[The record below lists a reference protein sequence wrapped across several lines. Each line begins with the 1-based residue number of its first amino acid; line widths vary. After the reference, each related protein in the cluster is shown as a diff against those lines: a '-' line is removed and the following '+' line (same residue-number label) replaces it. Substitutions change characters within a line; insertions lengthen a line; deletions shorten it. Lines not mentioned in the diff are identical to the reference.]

1 LSPDTTQR
9 TKGAVVPPADELL
22 RQAVSKLDLKL
33 TATVPSGKYII
44 NAKVE
49 KQVLDE
55 FTMLA
60 HPNTGME
67 LGKLSKALDK
77 DSLRVR
83 FANSGRGLVATAIT
97 LDLSPKMLQEVGVDS
112 GLHPWKDMKVKF
124 RKGAD
129 GWNVVEINGG
139 GNDAHA
145 WQTLV
150 QHAKGKLDFED
161 EKAIFDAL
169 ADAFT
174 SVEEDGKAIGAVLVK
189 RVEEMTGMLPPQV
202 AFGAFQKE

>member
-1 LSPDTTQR
+1 MDKEATQQ
-9 TKGAVVPPADELL
+9 TKGAVVPPADELW

-33 TATVPSGKYII
+33 TATASGGPYII

-55 FTMLA
+55 FTMFA
-60 HPNTGME
+60 HPNTRRE

-77 DSLRVR
+77 DSLKVR
-83 FANSGRGLVATAIT
+83 FANSAKGLMATAIT
-97 LDLSPKMLQEVGVDS
+97 VDLSPKMLQEENVDS
-112 GLHPWKDMKVKF
+112 QLHPWKDMKVKF
-124 RKGAD
+124 RKGEG
-129 GWNVVEINGG
+129 GWNEVELNG

-145 WQTLV
+145 WRTLV
-150 QHAKGKLDFED
+150 QHAKGKLEFED

-169 ADAFT
+169 ANAFA

-189 RVEEMTGMLPPQV
+189 RVEEMTGMLPPQLV
-202 AFGAFQKE
+202 FGAFQKE